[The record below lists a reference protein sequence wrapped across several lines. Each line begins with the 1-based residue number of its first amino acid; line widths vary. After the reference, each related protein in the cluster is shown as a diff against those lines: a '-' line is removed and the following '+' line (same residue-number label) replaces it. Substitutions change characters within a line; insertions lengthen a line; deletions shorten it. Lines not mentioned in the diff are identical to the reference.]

1 MSEAVRAEAPGEAAH
16 MSYEVKDGIGLITLN
31 RPDKLN
37 AWTGE
42 MENGVKRAVGA
53 AAKDDEVRVIVL
65 TGAGRGFCAGADMNL
80 LQSIEPEGGRRNIV
94 SKEEEEAVDLSYA
107 HGPSVIEHFHGRF
120 GYLFESPKP
129 IIGAINGACA
139 GLGLVVSLFCD
150 LRFASEEA
158 KFTTSFAQ
166 RGLVAE
172 HGIAWL
178 LPRLIGSA
186 HALDLLMSAR
196 KIDGREAARLGL
208 VNQAFPA
215 DKFMEEVM
223 AYARHM
229 AANVSP
235 RSMAVMKRQVYKSLF
250 QDFNQSTGMADKE
263 MQASFKSAD
272 FKEGVAHFV
281 EKRAA
286 NFTGR

>member
-42 MENGVKRAVGA
+42 MEKGVKRAVGA

-139 GLGLVVSLFCD
+139 GLGLVGSLFCD